1 MASVD
6 MLVVVS
12 YDISDNKRRRRLA
25 KYLEKKMTRVQMSVF
40 EGRFDAEKTKSI
52 ARVIEKI
59 VETGDSV
66 RIYSIGSDGLSAVM
80 LLVLPRPCRRMPII
94 GWFRSFLS

>member
-66 RIYSIGSDGLSAVM
+66 RIYSIGSDGFERSDVIGTAAPM
-80 LLVLPRPCRRMPII
+80 QEDADYWLV
-94 GWFRSFLS
+94 